1 MQCRQGNIEGR
12 GSWPPVPYID
22 TCPPTT
28 AHAGCWH
35 PVWPLD
41 RTHSDAFTGDTRAA
55 AAEPDPG
62 GTGAVTATR
71 CSSMNPK
78 PHRIP
83 KAGQP
88 NGGHAATPSLISA
101 QINPCPP
108 VTAETSRPN
117 HQPHR
122 PPHTPRHRPATCPRA
137 HTGVGV
143 ATVAAPTPP
152 PARRANRWR
161 TSKHLAQVPV
171 LLAGQMLHQAEEV
184 RSSRSHGSPQV
195 VLRQPVNLGEQAHPS
210 TMQPGPQV
218 IPDCHCA
225 GHVQNRSRGQTDRW
239 VSGRDPRP
247 GRGALSVSNWVL
259 PSSR

>member
-55 AAEPDPG
+55 AAEPDHG

-71 CSSMNPK
+71 YSSMNPK

-122 PPHTPRHRPATCPRA
+122 PPHTRRHRPATCPRT

-161 TSKHLAQVPV
+161 TSKHLAQVPRTPRRPDASSGGGGSFQSESWV
-171 LLAGQMLHQAEEV
+171 AAGRTPTARQSWRASTPEHHAA
-184 RSSRSHGSPQV
+184 GS
-195 VLRQPVNLGEQAHPS
+195 
-210 TMQPGPQV
+210 T
-218 IPDCHCA
+218 
-225 GHVQNRSRGQTDRW
+225 GHS
-239 VSGRDPRP
+239 
-247 GRGALSVSNWVL
+247 
-259 PSSR
+259 